1 MAKQKRRST
10 AAKQRA
16 KARRQQRAAAG
27 ERGPEPASPPA
38 ATARAA
44 APARAAATARPA
56 RRPQARQPSAR
67 RRRSRRTSWAAI
79 GAVLAVVAIF
89 VVMSLTGRKDDTSR
103 GKASP
108 GSIEKLT
115 SIPAATLEA
124 VGAPRLTNVNAL
136 PAGTPPIE
144 QDGKPVVLYY
154 GAEYCPFCAL
164 ERWPVVIAL
173 SRFGTFEGLSSTTSA
188 PPPETLPN
196 TPTVTFHGST
206 YTSDYVVFSAVETQT
221 RDFTPLETPTP
232 LQQRLF
238 DTYNVERVTG
248 SSGAI
253 PFVMIG
259 NRYAWAGA
267 QYDAGVLEGKSF
279 DEIVAA
285 LQDPSTEIAKQ
296 IDGTA
301 NVITAMICE
310 LTGGQPSQ
318 VCSSPVIAEAQA
330 ALPKA

>member
-16 KARRQQRAAAG
+16 KERRRQRAAR
-27 ERGPEPASPPA
+27 EDQGPEPASPPV
-38 ATARAA
+38 
-44 APARAAATARPA
+44 APARSPRTARPAPRRPA
-56 RRPQARQPSAR
+56 RRPSSRA
-67 RRRSRRTSWAAI
+67 RRSRGASWAAI

-89 VVMSLTGRKDDTSR
+89 VVMALTGRKDDTSR
-103 GKASP
+103 GRASP
-108 GSIEKLT
+108 GSIEALT
-115 SIPAATLEA
+115 SLPAATLEA
-124 VGAPRLTNVNAL
+124 VGAPRLGNVNAL

-154 GAEYCPFCAL
+154 GAEFCPFCAL

-206 YTSDYVVFSAVETQT
+206 YTSDYLVFSAVETQT
-221 RDFTPLETPTP
+221 RDFQPLETPTP

-238 DTYNVERVTG
+238 DTYNVEQVTG

-285 LQDPSTEIAKQ
+285 LQDPSTEIAKR
-296 IDGTA
+296 IGGTA
-301 NVITAMICE
+301 NVITAMICQ
-310 LTGGQPSQ
+310 LTDGQPAD
-318 VCSSPVIAEAQA
+318 VCSSPVIAQAQA
-330 ALPKA
+330 TLPSA